1 MFSIGHHGHADV
13 AQLVAHNLAKVG
25 VAGSNPV
32 VRSQVPTG
40 KKLAFGRAQ
49 GGLAERRGKGLQIPL
64 HRFKSGTHLQFLARS
79 ALERPTLRVSRSG
92 PGIDSVPDSLIPSPT
107 CTLCCFGRLA
117 QLVSALP

>member
-64 HRFKSGTHLQFLARS
+64 HRFKSGTHLKFFARK
-79 ALERPTLRVSRSG
+79 APCHPLLGVFRTG
-92 PGIDSVPDSLIPSPT
+92 QGIDCEPDSLSASPT
-107 CTLCCFGRLA
+107 CTLYCLGRLA